1 MSNELVEQVKLAGVV
16 GAGGAGFPTH
26 VKLAANAE
34 ILIANGTECEPM
46 LQSDQHLMA
55 TEAEAV
61 LQGMR
66 LGMEATGASEGIIA
80 IKRHYHDAIEA
91 FEALLTGHPDIRIH
105 LFDSFYPAGDEYV
118 VVYDCTGRQVP
129 ENGLPIMVGVVVQ
142 NVTTLRNIALAAQGV
157 PVTDKLLTV
166 AGEVNRPATLL
177 APVGTSYAQLVEAAG
192 GLRDERFTGYSA
204 EELALVEG
212 GPMMGRMASPDGV
225 VTKTSGGLLALP
237 SSGPVVTMLSRDE
250 DTTVRRGRSA
260 CDQCRDC
267 TDLCPRHLLGHEL
280 QPHTV
285 MRAINYAMEEDPRS
299 VTAAILCCEC
309 RLCEAFACPLDL
321 SPFRYYV
328 SIKRA
333 LREQGWRNEIHKN
346 AELTAHSM
354 REFRRVPTSRLMD
367 RLGLAPYRGQPA
379 PLQARPVQPDEVRIP
394 LQMHIGAPSRPVVT
408 HGDNVKRGQLIAA
421 IPEGALGAAIHAS
434 IDGVVTE
441 VGEDFIRIERRA

>member
-1 MSNELVEQVKLAGVV
+1 MSNELVDRVRLAGVV

-26 VKLAANAE
+26 VKLSADAE
-34 ILIANGTECEPM
+34 IFIANGTECEPM
-46 LQSDQHLMA
+46 LLSDQHLMA
-55 TEAEAV
+55 TEAAEV
-61 LQGMR
+61 LEGMR
-66 LGMEATGASEGIIA
+66 LGMDATGASEGIIA

-91 FEALLTGHPDIRIH
+91 FEALLPQHPGIRLH

-142 NVTTLRNIALAAQGV
+142 NVTTLRNIALANRGV

-166 AGEVNRPATLL
+166 AGEVNAPATLL
-177 APVGTSYAQLVEAAG
+177 APVGTSYAELVEAAG
-192 GLRDERFTGYSA
+192 GLREAPFGGYSA

-212 GPMMGRMASPDGV
+212 GPMMGRLASPDGV
-225 VTKTSGGLLALP
+225 VTKTSGGLLVLP
-237 SSGPVVTMLSRDE
+237 SSGAVVTMLSRDE

-285 MRAINYAMEEDPRS
+285 MRAINYGMEEDPRS

-309 RLCEAFACPLDL
+309 RLCEAFACPLEL

-333 LREQGWRNEIHKN
+333 LREQGWRNEIHKQSD
-346 AELTAHSM
+346 LKPHSM

-367 RLGLAPYRGQPA
+367 RLGLAPYRGQQA
-379 PLQARPVQPDEVRIP
+379 PLRVQALQPDQVRIP
-394 LQMHIGAPSRPVVT
+394 LQMHIGAPSRPIVKQGDTVV
-408 HGDNVKRGQLIAA
+408 RGQPIAA
-421 IPEGALGAAIHAS
+421 IPDGALGAAIHAS
-434 IDGVVTE
+434 IDGVVAE
-441 VGEDFIRIERRA
+441 LGEGFIRIERRA